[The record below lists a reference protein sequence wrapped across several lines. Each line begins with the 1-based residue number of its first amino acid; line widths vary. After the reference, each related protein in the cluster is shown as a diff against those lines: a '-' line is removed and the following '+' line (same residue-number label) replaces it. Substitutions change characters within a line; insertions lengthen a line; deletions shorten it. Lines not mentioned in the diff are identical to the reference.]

1 MSFAEA
7 RNQPNLVPEIK
18 LVDFEER
25 PMCQSCKNLMIIC
38 SHSTPSPVIGFEG
51 TYSTK
56 YREYTCGD
64 QDCPQYRTKKFR
76 APNPWRVDRHKCDLE
91 VETMVVSQRFN
102 EKKTYQEIQNTLE
115 LIHGIEISDKT
126 VGNIIARYEVGCKTE
141 KKEEVFTAFKKNGG
155 VFIGI
160 DAMAPL
166 KAEDKHIVAMDHFT
180 EHTLLVERVQSENTD
195 THEAFQRNLK
205 KIMDQNKIKVLGFMS
220 DDHVAQRKAIRS
232 VWGVQMKH
240 CRCRFHFE
248 KRILQEPFNLNRRLK
263 TKARSRIRK
272 LVYVKQYR
280 AGNLKPIEHSTV
292 WTYLFEAI
300 KDLVALQTWKNKR
313 NDTNLESSLFYE
325 RLQDIYHLLINL
337 KGKITSLPKAKYQR
351 ENQRLEILL
360 NHVEAILHD
369 YKQVYEDLM
378 RIKEYQEKVKEI
390 LDAHEEP
397 GKVGLKKLTKL
408 AGILAL
414 HLSSGKVR
422 CDAEKDYIEKL
433 CSFVFDRG
441 ESLFQYRDITN
452 ADNTNNVQE
461 TKFKT
466 MKHTLKRTQGAASAS
481 QYLQGHAKYMLFVD
495 PNASPEKIRQ
505 ILMHADYKA
514 IAKILK
520 EDRAQR
526 RRPLAR
532 IKNQKRWDSRKK
544 SFKKKLQQL

>member
-7 RNQPNLVPEIK
+7 RNQPNLVSEIR

-25 PMCQSCKNLMIIC
+25 PMCQSCKNPMIIC

-51 TYSTK
+51 TYYTK

-64 QDCPQYRTKKFR
+64 LDCSQYRKKKFR
-76 APNPWRVDRHKCDLE
+76 APNPWRVDRHKCDIE
-91 VETMVVSQRFN
+91 VETQVVNQRFN
-102 EKKTYQEIQNTLE
+102 EKKTYQEIQEALE
-115 LIHGIEISDKT
+115 RTHGIEISEKT
-126 VGNIIARYEVGCKTE
+126 VGNIIARYEIACKGGN
-141 KKEEVFTAFKKNGG
+141 KEEILNAFKTNGG
-155 VFIGI
+155 VFIGV

-166 KAEDKHIVAMDHFT
+166 KGEDKHIVAMDHFT
-180 EHTLLVERVQSENTD
+180 KHTMLVKRVRSENTEVHK
-195 THEAFQRNLK
+195 TFQRNLK

-232 VWGVQMKH
+232 VWGAKMKH
-240 CRCRFHFE
+240 CRCRFH
-248 KRILQEPFNLNRRLK
+248 PFNLNRRLK
-263 TKARSRIRK
+263 TKAKAHLRK
-272 LVYVKQYR
+272 IGYVKHYR
-280 AGNLKPIEHSTV
+280 EGNLKPIEHSKV
-292 WTYLFEAI
+292 WTYLFEII

-313 NDTNLESSLFYE
+313 NDTNLESVMFYE

-337 KGKITSLPKAKYQR
+337 KAKLTPLPENHHKR
-351 ENQRLEILL
+351 EKQRLEILL
-360 NHVEAILHD
+360 KHLEAILHK
-369 YKQVYEDLM
+369 YKQAYEDLI
-378 RIKEYQEKVKEI
+378 RIKAYQGKVKEI

-397 GKVGLKKLTKL
+397 GKVGLEELTKL

-414 HLSSGKVR
+414 HLSLGKVT

-441 ESLFQYRDITN
+441 KSLFQYRDIKN

-461 TKFKT
+461 MKLKT
-466 MKHTLKRTQGAASAS
+466 MKHTIKRTQGAASAS

-514 IAKILK
+514 IAKIMK

-532 IKNQKRWDSRKK
+532 IKNKKRWDSRKK
-544 SFKKKLQQL
+544 SFKEKLQKL